1 MTINIFLIF
10 FSAGTVKKDSH
21 QSKFYCSSENEYNF
35 NLKSESKNEDCR
47 FVVVSPSFTFK
58 VLPYI
63 NLDCDRSIFII

>member
-1 MTINIFLIF
+1 MNTI
-10 FSAGTVKKDSH
+10 S
-21 QSKFYCSSENEYNF
+21 

-63 NLDCDRSIFII
+63 NLDCDRSIFIIQKKTTGFFFTVYMNNNVGM